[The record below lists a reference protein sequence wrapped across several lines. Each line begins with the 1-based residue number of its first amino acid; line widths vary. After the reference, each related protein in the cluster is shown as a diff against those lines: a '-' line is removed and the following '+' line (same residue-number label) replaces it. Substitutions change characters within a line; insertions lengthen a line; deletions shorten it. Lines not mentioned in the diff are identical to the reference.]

1 VEARLARWLLMTRDR
16 LGREEFRLTHD
27 FLSHMLGVRR
37 VGVTEAATA
46 LQERG
51 LIGYQ
56 RGEIKIMDS
65 PGLEGAACTCYEL
78 VRQPA

>member
-1 VEARLARWLLMTRDR
+1 
-16 LGREEFRLTHD
+16 
-27 FLSHMLGVRR
+27 
-37 VGVTEAATA
+37 VTEAATA

-65 PGLEGAACTCYEL
+65 PGLEAAACTCYEL